1 MRTRSL
7 TIPVALALFLSAGCG
22 GEGGAAASAASG
34 NGRGGRGGAGAP
46 GVPVAVGTVVKKA
59 MPIEISVIGA
69 AEAFSTVAIRAQTTG
84 QLTAVNFTEGD
95 DVTAGQVLFTL
106 DRRPLEAAL
115 QQAQANLER
124 DMAQAA
130 NAAQQVKRYDELATR
145 GIATR
150 EQVDTSR
157 ATLAALNATVE
168 ADKAAVENAKVQLQ
182 YATITAP
189 ISGRTGALMV
199 HEGNLVRANDQ
210 TPLVVINQVAPISV
224 TFAIPEARLPELKKY
239 MAAGALRVTAN
250 PPNDDATPAVGR
262 ITFVDNAVD
271 QTTGTI
277 KVKGT
282 FPNTD
287 RRLWPG
293 QYVNVIVTLT
303 MDPEAIV
310 VPSVAV
316 QAGQQGQ
323 YVFVVNSEQKV
334 DFRPVTVKRSNA
346 TETVIESGLKPGEIV
361 VTDGHLRLVPGS
373 RITVKG
379 EERPPNSTSGR
390 LTPVQVVG

>member
-1 MRTRSL
+1 M
-7 TIPVALALFLSAGCG
+7 VSAGCAG
-22 GEGGAAASAASG
+22 DEGAASAANGS
-34 NGRGGRGGAGAP
+34 GRGGRGGGGAI
-46 GVPVAVGTVVKKA
+46 PVATGTVIQKA

-69 AEAFSTVAIRAQTTG
+69 AEPFSSVAIRAQTTG
-84 QLTAVNFTEGD
+84 QLTSVNFTEGD
-95 DVTAGQVLFTL
+95 DVMAGQVLFTL

-115 QQAQANLER
+115 QQAQANLDR
-124 DMAQAA
+124 DVAQAA
-130 NAAQQVKRYDELATR
+130 NAAQQAKRFEELAQK
-145 GIATR
+145 GIAPR

-157 ATLAALNATVE
+157 TTVTALNATVE
-168 ADKAAVENAKVQLQ
+168 ADKAALENAKVQLQ

-210 TPLVVINQVAPISV
+210 TPLVVINQVVPISV
-224 TFAIPEARLPELKKY
+224 SFAIPEARLPELKKY
-239 MAAGALRVTAN
+239 MAGGALRVTAN
-250 PPNDDATPAVGR
+250 PPNDDAAPAVGR
-262 ITFVDNAVD
+262 ISFVDNSVD

-282 FPNTD
+282 FPNAD

-293 QYVNVIVTLT
+293 QYVNVVVTLT
-303 MDPEAIV
+303 MDPQAVV

-316 QAGQQGQ
+316 QAGQQGS
-323 YVFVVNSEQKV
+323 YVFVVNAEQKV
-334 DFRPVTVKRSNA
+334 DLRPVTVKRTSA

-379 EERPPNSTSGR
+379 RGEQPADSKVTS
-390 LTPVQVVG
+390 